1 MITIVISPVIC
12 NKLQKESLGKLIE
25 VLENKLFQFFWKNCN
40 MLKGL
45 EPYEKNSFENNL
57 SKFICKT
64 RVDLNFIA
72 VLSRTLSG
80 LVAIFASMFLH
91 NDNTRMDFDFL
102 NDIIYCRITITL
114 VFQFSETFYGIPDVL
129 RTMFWLT
136 KFFSVLFVGWF
147 M

>member
-1 MITIVISPVIC
+1 
-12 NKLQKESLGKLIE
+12 
-25 VLENKLFQFFWKNCN
+25 

-72 VLSRTLSG
+72 VLNRTLSG

-114 VFQFSETFYGIPDVL
+114 AFQFSEIFYGIPDL
-129 RTMFWLT
+129 L
-136 KFFSVLFVGWF
+136 
-147 M
+147 

>member
-1 MITIVISPVIC
+1 
-12 NKLQKESLGKLIE
+12 
-25 VLENKLFQFFWKNCN
+25 

-45 EPYEKNSFENNL
+45 EHYEKNSFENNL

-114 VFQFSETFYGIPDVL
+114 VFQFSEIFYGIPDVL

-136 KFFSVLFVGWF
+136 KSFSVLFVG
-147 M
+147 